1 MPAKKQAASTPS
13 TGSNESMEGL
23 QRRPKMSQNQ
33 KHTVRSH
40 HRGVKASM
48 SSTRLNK
55 LRGMTPL
62 HLATSPSVSTSP
74 SAPAVAKFRRSKS
87 TDSILLNGGRQQR
100 RLSRSTGERK
110 PIIQLDRDESDD
122 ENGSYE
128 DTDEDVLVQH
138 RSDPVTPRTGP
149 AGGQD
154 SEQVSSKSS
163 PSLNALMRNSEA
175 DEEVRKFMPHMSAL
189 APAPPQLSHE
199 TVVSVSSDLADNHE
213 VCDHCSRISFAT

>member
-1 MPAKKQAASTPS
+1 
-13 TGSNESMEGL
+13 
-23 QRRPKMSQNQ
+23 
-33 KHTVRSH
+33 
-40 HRGVKASM
+40 
-48 SSTRLNK
+48 
-55 LRGMTPL
+55 
-62 HLATSPSVSTSP
+62 VSTSP